1 MEDCRDAC
9 NIMEECEYFNY
20 DARKT
25 NCFLFKVS
33 FTTKSKFSSGKKNCQ
48 TEGRMI
54 IVCHVLWV
62 VVPSTC

>member
-25 NCFLFKVS
+25 NCVLYKVTFK
-33 FTTKSKFSSGKKNCQ
+33 TKSNYAFGKKNCQ
-48 TEGRMI
+48 IEGNI
-54 IVCHVLWV
+54 YCVLCIVGPICLF
-62 VVPSTC
+62 